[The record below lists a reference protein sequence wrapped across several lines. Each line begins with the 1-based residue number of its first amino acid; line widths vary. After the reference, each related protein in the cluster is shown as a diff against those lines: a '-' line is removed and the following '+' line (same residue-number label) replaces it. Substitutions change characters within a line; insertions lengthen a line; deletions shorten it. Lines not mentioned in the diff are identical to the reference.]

1 MNHLRNLNIFLPC
14 YAFLIQSAM
23 GFIFI
28 LVSFLHVSQYSR
40 LALYLTPAL
49 PLFLIWYK
57 SGLSPVSI
65 KEGRENRF
73 KIGHWIL
80 AIINISATLAIVL
93 PELVSY
99 ITGNREMMG
108 IIMWLLV
115 PIVTL
120 GIPVSIA
127 GLFMVWSSRA

>member
-14 YAFLIQSAM
+14 YAFVIQFTM

-28 LVSFLHVSQYSR
+28 LVSFLHVSPY
-40 LALYLTPAL
+40 LLPVLYLIPAL

-57 SGLSPVSI
+57 SGLSPISI

-73 KIGHWIL
+73 KIGHWLL
-80 AIINISATLAIVL
+80 AIINISAILAIVL
-93 PELVSY
+93 PALVSY

-108 IIMWLLV
+108 IMWLLV
-115 PIVTL
+115 PIVIL
-120 GIPVSIA
+120 GAPVSIA